1 MVEPIG
7 LFTFLAGAACIAL
20 GPSASIYALL
30 ISSLLGAAAAAILTF
45 MGSANVPPAH
55 VLLGFIAL
63 QVLFDRRYFAA
74 SLEIFHFPRPGFWL
88 LATGLYGLVATIFMP
103 RLFAGQTNVF
113 AIARTGEFGILALV
127 PLAPVSGNIT
137 QTIYFAADI
146 VCFAVFYAF
155 ARDSQLTQTFAKAG
169 IACAIT
175 NLAFGALDVL
185 SYATNTTDFLSVLR
199 NASYTMLYET
209 ELAGFKRIVGSFT
222 EASAYAATTLWLL
235 AFVARL
241 WLSGI
246 RPVLTGF
253 LSALLLIALIFA
265 TSTTGYVGFAVYAGL
280 EYARSLR
287 YVFRGSSPRPMVAFV
302 MLAPVGALTI
312 IFAMALHESIW
323 ATVQDVI
330 QITIIDKT
338 SSASGVERATWNRQA
353 LLNVVETAGLG
364 VGIGSTRTS
373 SWLLAVPVNLGIIG
387 ALTYLTFIAAVL
399 FSRTSSDP
407 FAAAVQGAARGACLA
422 LLITAI
428 VGGAFIDL
436 GLPFFIFA
444 GVSIG
449 LQPLS
454 QPEHFGIPTDTISGQ
469 RVDAAAI

>member
-1 MVEPIG
+1 
-7 LFTFLAGAACIAL
+7 
-20 GPSASIYALL
+20 
-30 ISSLLGAAAAAILTF
+30 
-45 MGSANVPPAH
+45 
-55 VLLGFIAL
+55 
-63 QVLFDRRYFAA
+63 
-74 SLEIFHFPRPGFWL
+74 
-88 LATGLYGLVATIFMP
+88 
-103 RLFAGQTNVF
+103 
-113 AIARTGEFGILALV
+113 
-127 PLAPVSGNIT
+127 
-137 QTIYFAADI
+137 
-146 VCFAVFYAF
+146 
-155 ARDSQLTQTFAKAG
+155 
-169 IACAIT
+169 
-175 NLAFGALDVL
+175 
-185 SYATNTTDFLSVLR
+185 
-199 NASYTMLYET
+199 
-209 ELAGFKRIVGSFT
+209 
-222 EASAYAATTLWLL
+222 
-235 AFVARL
+235 
-241 WLSGI
+241 
-246 RPVLTGF
+246 
-253 LSALLLIALIFA
+253 
-265 TSTTGYVGFAVYAGL
+265 
-280 EYARSLR
+280 
-287 YVFRGSSPRPMVAFV
+287 MVAFV